1 MEELERL
8 RLKEGRLQAISNC
21 AAQPFSGAKWKRWH
35 DLRQELKVSLPR
47 QAEVKAQRDHIYA
60 VTFLT
65 RLIAIVGKQN
75 HARIRHTQE
84 SATHFFLF
92 AALLILALAD
102 RLCIEQHTSP
112 HSILVCVGHWTG
124 SNSLCPVDAHEYNSK
139 SNGCHFGTIWPG
151 HCTAIDSF
159 CPSTHGISQ
168 RGRFKIINASIWT
181 VPPIPR
187 TTSCLYELLSAAA
200 ESRTVCPVCIEP

>member
-1 MEELERL
+1 
-8 RLKEGRLQAISNC
+8 
-21 AAQPFSGAKWKRWH
+21 
-35 DLRQELKVSLPR
+35 
-47 QAEVKAQRDHIYA
+47 

-65 RLIAIVGKQN
+65 RFIGMVGKQN

-84 SATHFFLF
+84 NATHFFLF
-92 AALLILALAD
+92 AALLILAD
-102 RLCIEQHTSP
+102 RICIEQHTSL

-151 HCTAIDSF
+151 HCTAIDFILPCNSMG
-159 CPSTHGISQ
+159 SR
-168 RGRFKIINASIWT
+168 RGGFKIFNPSIWT